1 MVTIQKY
8 LEVYGNIIKIKPA
21 LDNNGN
27 IINFADNNITD
38 LFISIEKITD
48 KVSNYGILNVEIM
61 VPFKHLSTFWRT
73 HEMPLL
79 DFEISLILTW
89 PMSSN
94 ADAD

>member
-8 LEVYGNIIKIKPA
+8 LEVY
-21 LDNNGN
+21 GN

-48 KVSNYGILNVEIM
+48 KASKYGILNVEIM